1 VEGFVA
7 IGEVVKALGL
17 RGEVK
22 LYPLL
27 DFWPDLLDSRFLVW
41 KDGTPA
47 EIASHRPAGACEAL
61 TLAGAVDRSAAEA
74 LVGRELGFRREAYAE
89 ADFPKPPR
97 GLPFRWLG
105 RPVVTAAGE
114 AVGTVT
120 EVRFTGA
127 GHTLV
132 IADPVG
138 RAPEILVPAVPP
150 ILAPEDDLEGDLV
163 IDPPEG
169 LLDVQSR

>member
-1 VEGFVA
+1 MDGFVA
-7 IGEVVKALGL
+7 IGEVVKAMGL

-27 DFWPDLLDSRFLVW
+27 DFWPDLLKSRFLVW
-41 KDGTPA
+41 QDGSPA
-47 EIASHRPAGACEAL
+47 EVAGHRPAGACEAL
-61 TLAGAVDRSAAEA
+61 TLPGVRDRSAAEA
-74 LVGRELGFRREAYAE
+74 LVGRELGFRRESYA
-89 ADFPKPPR
+89 APDFPKPAA

-105 RPVVTAAGE
+105 RPVVTVAGE

-127 GHTLV
+127 GHMLV
-132 IADPVG
+132 IAGPESDG
-138 RAPEILVPAVPP
+138 PEILVPAVPP